1 MSTWIWLV
9 LIGGFIFIA
18 GLSLLLNNLPAHLDV
33 KHILSLEQQK
43 KNKALRHRTMIGYVL
58 IAIGFGLLI
67 TGAII

>member
-1 MSTWIWLV
+1 MNTWIWLV
-9 LIGGFIFIA
+9 LIGGFLFIA

-33 KHILSLEQQK
+33 KHILSLEQQQK
-43 KNKALRHRTMIGYVL
+43 SKGLRHRTMIGYVL